1 MQGDGLGINT
11 QSILQTGYLVPAKN
25 NTKQVKANE
34 DFAELIKK
42 LRISEKYDGYQM
54 VVDKDG
60 VVRKG
65 KIVKH
70 EPQNITELINGKE
83 PKELAKVKTEQV
95 TKFLE
100 EIKALGLDLKPEDIM
115 SKNGTLN
122 PSFKVD
128 ENGNISFRNLKLY
141 LSDSAPKYFETQTGA
156 WAQAPKTQTKTFP
169 KEGILTDIPKF
180 PTNPWFVGITKNY
193 EDTRI
198 KTPDPKDLIKLA

>member
-65 KIVKH
+65 KIVKN
-70 EPQNITELINGKE
+70 EPQTITDIMNGKE
-83 PKELAKVKTEQV
+83 PKELAKVKKEQV

-100 EIKALGLDLKPEDIM
+100 EIKILGLDLKAEDIM

-122 PSFKVD
+122 PNFKVD
-128 ENGNISFRNLKLY
+128 ENGNISFRNLKSY
-141 LSDSAPKYFETQTGA
+141 INENGPKYFETQAGT
-156 WAQAPKTQTKTFP
+156 WAQAEPEQKTFP
-169 KEGILTDIPKF
+169 KEGILADVPKF
-180 PTNPWFVGITKNY
+180 PTNPWFVGSSKNY

-198 KTPDPKDLIKLA
+198 KLPDPKDFIKLA